1 MTLYLAAIDPIW
13 VNVGCVLCEPSRPI
27 PLASAIVAQIVAFE
41 LKFPLTAGSAV
52 SSFAA
57 AQAKDAADHD
67 PSSAASD

>member
-1 MTLYLAAIDPIW
+1 VTLYLAAIDPIW

-52 SSFAA
+52 S
-57 AQAKDAADHD
+57 
-67 PSSAASD
+67 PLAASQVEGTIDEVR